1 MFIVMLK
8 YKTSLNQVD
17 DVVAAHRAFLDEGYE
32 KNYFLASGPMNPRSG
47 GVILTRALPRT
58 TLDAVLQNDPFYR
71 EGIADYEVVEFD
83 PVKCTAG
90 MTAAL
95 AK

>member
-8 YKTSLNQVD
+8 YKKPVTQVD
-17 DVVAAHRAFLDEGYE
+17 EVVAAHRAFLDEGY
-32 KNYFLASGPMNPRSG
+32 KKDYFLASGPLNPRNG

-71 EGIADYEVVEFD
+71 EGIADYEVIEFD

-90 MTAAL
+90 MAAAL